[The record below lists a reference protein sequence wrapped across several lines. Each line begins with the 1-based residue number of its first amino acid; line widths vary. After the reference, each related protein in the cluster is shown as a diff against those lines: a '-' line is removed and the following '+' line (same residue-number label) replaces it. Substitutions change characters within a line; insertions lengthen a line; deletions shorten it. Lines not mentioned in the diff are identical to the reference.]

1 MDPIIPQP
9 YICSAYTC
17 TLCNYSTFVKKNLL
31 WHNSTDAHLYKERNN
46 PTALSVFKI
55 IQRLSLHERTLLR
68 SLLHDY
74 NL

>member
-1 MDPIIPQP
+1 MEQIPQP
-9 YICSAYTC
+9 YICQ
-17 TLCNYSTFVKKNLL
+17 LCNYSTFVKKNLL

-68 SLLHDY
+68 SLLQDF